1 MEELPC
7 AGPPRVPVELADS
20 LGWLLARAG
29 QQVGTALTAAVGPL
43 GLTPRELS
51 VLSAAAPVPR
61 PQLGLAVAVG
71 LDKTTM
77 VATVD
82 ALERRGLVRREQHP
96 DDRRIRLVAV
106 TGDGRRLLGRASAA
120 ADAAERQL
128 LAGLPERDRDRL
140 VPLLR
145 RLVQSAPGGPPT
157 GSCV

>member
-1 MEELPC
+1 M
-7 AGPPRVPVELADS
+7 PPELANS

-29 QQVGTALTAAVGPL
+29 HHVGTALAAALAEAGT
-43 GLTPRELS
+43 TPRELS
-51 VLSAAAPVPR
+51 VLAAAAPVPR
-61 PQLGLAVAVG
+61 PQLGLAVVVG

-77 VATVD
+77 VTTVD

-106 TGDGRRLLGRASAA
+106 TAEGRRLVERANAVAEQVQHQVLAA
-120 ADAAERQL
+120 V
-128 LAGLPERDRDRL
+128 PEEDRDRL

-145 RLVQSAPGGPPT
+145 ALVAAAPSGP

>member
-1 MEELPC
+1 MEQQC
-7 AGPPRVPVELADS
+7 TGPPRVPAELADS

-29 QQVGTALTAAVGPL
+29 HAVGTALSAVLAPL
-43 GLTPRELS
+43 GTTPRELS
-51 VLSAAAPVPR
+51 VLAAAAPVPR

-77 VATVD
+77 VTTVD
-82 ALERRGLVRREQHP
+82 ALERRGLVRRDRHP

-106 TGDGRRLLGRASAA
+106 TDEGAS
-120 ADAAERQL
+120 L
-128 LAGLPERDRDRL
+128 LARANDVADDVQRELLAALPPDERDAL

-145 RLVQSAPGGPPT
+145 ALVRSSPGGTPA

>member
-1 MEELPC
+1 MNEHC
-7 AGPPRVPVELADS
+7 SGPPRVPAELADS

-29 QQVGTALTAAVGPL
+29 HHVGSAVAEALSASGT
-43 GLTPRELS
+43 TPRELS
-51 VLSAAAPVPR
+51 VLAAAAPLPR

-82 ALERRGLVRREQHP
+82 ALERRGLVRRDPHP

-106 TGDGRRLLGRASAA
+106 TAKGKRVLGKASAA
-120 ADAAERQL
+120 ADDVQRRVLAA
-128 LAGLPERDRDRL
+128 LPEPDRDRL

-145 RLVQSAPGGPPT
+145 ALVAAAPAGPSA

>member
-1 MEELPC
+1 MEQHC
-7 AGPPRVPVELADS
+7 AGPPRVPAELADS

-29 QQVGTALTAAVGPL
+29 HAVGTALSAVLAPL
-43 GLTPRELS
+43 GTTPRELS
-51 VLSAAAPVPR
+51 VLAAAAPVPR

-77 VATVD
+77 VTTVD

-106 TGDGRRLLGRASAA
+106 TDEGSCLLARANEA
-120 ADAAERQL
+120 ADDVQREL
-128 LAGLPERDRDRL
+128 LSALSPDERDAL
-140 VPLLR
+140 LPLLR
-145 RLVQSAPGGPPT
+145 ALVRSAPGGPPS

>member
-1 MEELPC
+1 MNEHC
-7 AGPPRVPVELADS
+7 AGPPRVPDELADS

-29 QQVGTALTAAVGPL
+29 HHVGSTLAEALAKIGT
-43 GLTPRELS
+43 TPRELS
-51 VLSAAAPVPR
+51 VLAAAAPVPR
-61 PQLGLAVAVG
+61 PQLGLALAVG

-82 ALERRGLVRREQHP
+82 ALERRGLVRRDPHP

-106 TGDGRRLLGRASAA
+106 TADGKHLLMEATAV
-120 ADAAERQL
+120 ADEVQDWVLSRV
-128 LAGLPERDRDRL
+128 PEEDRDRL

-145 RLVQSAPGGPPT
+145 ALVATAPAGPA

>member
-1 MEELPC
+1 MEHDC
-7 AGPPRVPVELADS
+7 TGPPRVPPELADS

-29 QQVGTALTAAVGPL
+29 QAVGTALVAALTPL

-51 VLSAAAPVPR
+51 VLAAAAPLPR

-77 VATVD
+77 VTTVD
-82 ALERRGLVRREQHP
+82 GLERRGLVRREQYA

-106 TGDGRRLLGRASAA
+106 TDDGRELLGRASAA
-120 ADAAERQL
+120 AEKVERSVLAE
-128 LAGLPERDRDRL
+128 LPRGDRDAL
-140 VPLLR
+140 LPLLR
-145 RLVQSAPGGPPT
+145 ALVQAAPGGPPT

>member
-1 MEELPC
+1 MNEHC
-7 AGPPRVPVELADS
+7 AGPPRVPDELADS

-29 QQVGTALTAAVGPL
+29 HHVGGALAEALATVGT
-43 GLTPRELS
+43 TPRELS
-51 VLSAAAPVPR
+51 VLAAAAPLPR

-106 TGDGRRLLGRASAA
+106 TADGKHLLVEATAVADEVQRQVLAA
-120 ADAAERQL
+120 V
-128 LAGLPERDRDRL
+128 PEQDRDRL

-145 RLVQSAPGGPPT
+145 ALVAAAPSGP